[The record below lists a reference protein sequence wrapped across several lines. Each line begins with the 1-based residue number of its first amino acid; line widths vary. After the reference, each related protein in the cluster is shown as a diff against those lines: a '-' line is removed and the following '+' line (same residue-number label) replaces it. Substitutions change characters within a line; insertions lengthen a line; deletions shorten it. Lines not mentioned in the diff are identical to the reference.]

1 VRPAPAGEFRAVHGL
16 RPCACGCSRM
26 VKITKNRNGIEKK
39 FFSDKCRTA
48 VDARARHI
56 GRAVVARGIRA
67 EDLIIGDRRRQEFVD
82 LDRMTRQE
90 RLGALCRAAE
100 RAGVLGY

>member
-1 VRPAPAGEFRAVHGL
+1 
-16 RPCACGCSRM
+16 M
-26 VKITKNRNGIEKK
+26 VKITKNRNGIEKR

-48 VDARARHI
+48 YDARARQI
-56 GRAVVARGIRA
+56 GRQVVARGIGER
-67 EDLIIGDRRRQEFVD
+67 DLIIGDRRRQEFVD

-100 RAGVLGY
+100 RAGVLG